1 MVSGIASRDA
11 RAGRELAAPC
21 WPLICLDNA
30 CRAPVSTAVAA
41 LEVAAAAVVGVDS
54 QEEEVVVVVAFQ
66 GVSQLTCASEVPV
79 NTASDFTQTKLGK
92 GRHKQDLSKCWPDSA
107 AVVVVH
113 LRTSCL

>member
-1 MVSGIASRDA
+1 VA
-11 RAGRELAAPC
+11 
-21 WPLICLDNA
+21 
-30 CRAPVSTAVAA
+30 AVAA
-41 LEVAAAAVVGVDS
+41 LEVAVVGVDFQED
-54 QEEEVVVVVAFQ
+54 QEEVVVVAFQ